1 MFCLPFA
8 IFWKSKLLYHLH
20 KRNGDTP
27 RNTRIMSKCITHI
40 VFIRRDI
47 LMCLFRAARC
57 IHVRFYTRSC
67 ATWIYPSL
75 PKYWHIINTFFLL
88 KMFSQHNTN
97 AARNSQKLSIV
108 FRGKTRRTICRSK
121 ISGTSSPGR
130 ACRSQVS
137 PRRLARPR
145 LGPREVRGSDTAAP
159 GGIRCPCTTV
169 RPAQRK
175 E

>member
-1 MFCLPFA
+1 
-8 IFWKSKLLYHLH
+8 
-20 KRNGDTP
+20 
-27 RNTRIMSKCITHI
+27 
-40 VFIRRDI
+40 
-47 LMCLFRAARC
+47 MCLFRAARC

-145 LGPREVRGSDTAAP
+145 LGPREVRGSATAAP

-169 RPAQRK
+169 RPAQRPAAAPVGLPAAK
-175 E
+175 PARMRSRHPRTSKLAEQAAFKPLRVRKFSFSST